1 MLWLSFALGYLA
13 LTALC
18 LAMNRHHK
26 ALLGGEPSPTRRR
39 GLRLGAAVAM
49 LLALILCI
57 AAQGGEIGAVIWL
70 CQLMVS
76 GWLLVGLLAWRQRW
90 ALSMAALLPLGS
102 GLFALLG

>member
-26 ALLGGEPSPTRRR
+26 ALLGGEPGPARRR
-39 GLRLGAAVAM
+39 ALRGFAGGAI
-49 LLALILCI
+49 LLSLVLCVT
-57 AAQGGEIGAVIWL
+57 ARGGEIGTVIWL
-70 CQLMVS
+70 CQLMVA

-90 ALSMAALLPLGS
+90 ALSMAGVLPLG
-102 GLFALLG
+102 GLLLALFG